1 MQNQLNTSSCLYR
14 HKEATTP
21 NYIHIPDNEINS
33 MDTLPWLLLVT
44 VISQPSL
51 ESYQCFIPLNRTS
64 IHQVMPSMFIFQ
76 LGASGLW

>member
-33 MDTLPWLLLVT
+33 MDTLP
-44 VISQPSL
+44 
-51 ESYQCFIPLNRTS
+51 
-64 IHQVMPSMFIFQ
+64 
-76 LGASGLW
+76 